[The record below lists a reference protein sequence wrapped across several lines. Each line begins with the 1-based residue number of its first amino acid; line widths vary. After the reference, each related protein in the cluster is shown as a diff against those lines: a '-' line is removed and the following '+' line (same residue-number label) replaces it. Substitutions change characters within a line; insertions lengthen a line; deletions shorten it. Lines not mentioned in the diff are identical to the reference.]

1 MFKKFRKGSGAYSG
15 FVLGYAEKNHYNED
29 FDYRD
34 VIISDVNDKS
44 TGLPVAFNQRFE
56 TVDRQ
61 YELMFVTGAQLL
73 AKVIGTDISIGI
85 GGTINEFDGGNETYW
100 NNNSY
105 EIADPLINGRDEIN
119 FYPQFFVNWSIGL
132 NFGKK
137 RI

>member
-1 MFKKFRKGSGAYSG
+1 M
-15 FVLGYAEKNHYNED
+15 
-29 FDYRD
+29 
-34 VIISDVNDKS
+34 IISDVNDKS